1 MFKIV
6 KAPNPILRNE
16 AKPVKKLTPKYL
28 QIIDE
33 MITTTKS
40 FQDPEGIGLAATQV
54 GIPEQFFIAKFDL
67 DLKEKLAQEEINES
81 THDLKVGVS
90 SLDRTSSGFEKPTT
104 SQSRFYRDKTL
115 ANTQITIQFPDEF
128 TAVFNPKINWSSKRV
143 KVTMEGCL
151 SIPNYYSPIS
161 RPSYIKVSYTNING
175 QIVHKSLKGMNAT
188 IFQHEYD
195 HLHGR
200 LFMDYVIAQKTK
212 LFKITGK
219 DKAGADIYEEVSI

>member
-16 AKPVKKLTPKYL
+16 AKSVKKLTPKYL

-67 DLKEKLAQEEINES
+67 DTKEKLAQE
-81 THDLKVGVS
+81 
-90 SLDRTSSGFEKPTT
+90 
-104 SQSRFYRDKTL
+104 KTNKAL
-115 ANTQITIQFPDEF
+115 TTQISIQFPDEF
-128 TAVFNPKINWSSKRV
+128 TAVFNPKINWFSKRV

-161 RPSYIKVSYTNING
+161 RPSYIKVSYTDITG
-175 QIVHKSLKGMNAT
+175 QVVRKSLKGMNAT

>member
-16 AKPVKKLTPKYL
+16 AKSVKKLTPKYL

-67 DLKEKLAQEEINES
+67 GIKEKLAQEEMNE
-81 THDLKVGVS
+81 
-90 SLDRTSSGFEKPTT
+90 
-104 SQSRFYRDKTL
+104 TL
-115 ANTQITIQFPDEF
+115 ANTQISIQFPDEF
-128 TAVFNPKINWSSKRV
+128 TTVFNPKINWLSKRV
-143 KVTMEGCL
+143 KITMEGCL

-161 RPSYIKVSYTNING
+161 RPSYIKVSYTDING
-175 QIVHKSLKGMNAT
+175 QVVHKSLKGMNAT